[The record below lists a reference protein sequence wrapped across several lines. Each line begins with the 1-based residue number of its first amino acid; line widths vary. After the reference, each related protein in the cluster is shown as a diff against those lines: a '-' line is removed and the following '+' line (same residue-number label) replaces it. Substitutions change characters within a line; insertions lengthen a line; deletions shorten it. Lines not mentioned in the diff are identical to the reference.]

1 MYEQGKGTSDM
12 ERVMSVEDKIR
23 RAEEIYYKRRNG
35 ESGEKKGTIGYLK
48 NNIGKI
54 VEADRTNE
62 VAGGR
67 GIGKSNEKNLKLLK
81 KMIKQIIVC
90 IIIYGIFYITVN
102 NNYVFSED
110 FTKKAREILNQDID
124 FKSVYLV
131 ITTKLQELHERIN
144 KEFMNNSD
152 TNIQNEEEKNN
163 EIQNNNE
170 NNSENNNI
178 EENISENSVGEAIG
192 GANESGNENIG
203 EEGVETEN
211 KNNDGNAV
219 DNLSQMEQDANYI
232 KSTID
237 FIKPIEGKITSGFG
251 MRNPTTA
258 SVPKN
263 HTGTD
268 IAAETGTKIVAATGG
283 KVILSSTSGD
293 YGKHLKIQ
301 TSDNDVVVVYAHCNN
316 LYVNEG
322 ETIKQGQEIAEVGA
336 TGNATGPHLH
346 FEVRYQSRYVD
357 PQMILEL

>member
-1 MYEQGKGTSDM
+1 MIKDGLGGANTRTGLVFEGKTDLATFLNSQQ
-12 ERVMSVEDKIR
+12 S
-23 RAEEIYYKRRNG
+23 YKV
-35 ESGEKKGTIGYLK
+35 
-48 NNIGKI
+48 NNQ
-54 VEADRTNE
+54 NE
-62 VAGGR
+62 VFYNDDLVGQIFKKHAFYKFLESR
-67 GIGKSNEKNLKLLK
+67 SIKWQDYISKRLLPDDS
-81 KMIKQIIVC
+81 IYVII
-90 IIIYGIFYITVN
+90 N

-110 FTKKAREILNQDID
+110 FTNKAREILNQDID

-144 KEFMNNSD
+144 KEFMNNSNI
-152 TNIQNEEEKNN
+152 NIQDEEEKNN
-163 EIQNNNE
+163 EIQNNKE

-178 EENISENSVGEAIG
+178 EENISEDS
-192 GANESGNENIG
+192 
-203 EEGVETEN
+203 
-211 KNNDGNAV
+211 V

-263 HTGTD
+263 HKGTD
-268 IAAETGTKIVAATGG
+268 IAAETGTKILAATEG

-301 TSDNDVVVVYAHCNN
+301 TSDNDVVLVYAHCNN
-316 LYVNEG
+316 LYVKEG
-322 ETIKQGQEIAEVGA
+322 ENIKQGQEIAEVGA

-346 FEVRYQSRYVD
+346 FEVLYQSRYVD